1 MVSSPGLGLDDPTS
15 HLLMVVSCAIPG
27 IFICSWGRWGRINC
41 KLRKGGWAGKP
52 LPLRIVRAELAA
64 ASCSGP
70 GRPALQR
77 AGLDGL
83 GTSFHT
89 TSPLPGLLRKST
101 EQARGNPARPDL
113 ALGTAGHLPAGAA
126 KTGRATPALRSRRR
140 EWEEGRLQGTRPR
153 GADEALLLAASP
165 PRPGGSG
172 NWLQQEYFFFSFV
185 FALPSPSLRQS
196 LSSLNCEVQRVESPA
211 GSAGPD
217 FR

>member
-1 MVSSPGLGLDDPTS
+1 
-15 HLLMVVSCAIPG
+15 MVVSCAIPR

-52 LPLRIVRAELAA
+52 LPLRLVRAKLAA

-83 GTSFHT
+83 GISCHT
-89 TSPLPGLLRKST
+89 TSPLPSLLRKST
-101 EQARGNPARPDL
+101 EQARGGPCPARPGQ
-113 ALGTAGHLPAGAA
+113 ATAGHLPAGAA
-126 KTGRATPALRSRRR
+126 KTGRAAPARRGRRR
-140 EWEEGRLQGTRPR
+140 EWEEGRLRGTRPR

-172 NWLQQEYFFFSFV
+172 NWLQQGYFFFF
-185 FALPSPSLRQS
+185 F
-196 LSSLNCEVQRVESPA
+196 
-211 GSAGPD
+211 
-217 FR
+217 